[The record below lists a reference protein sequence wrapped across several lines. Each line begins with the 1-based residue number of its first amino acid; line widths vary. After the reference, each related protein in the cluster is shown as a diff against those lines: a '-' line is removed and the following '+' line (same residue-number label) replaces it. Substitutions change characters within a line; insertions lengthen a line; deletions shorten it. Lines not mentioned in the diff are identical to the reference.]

1 MQLPPAMVES
11 GLLSQAEA
19 LASSA
24 VRAASKV
31 GASMIVVF
39 TRTGHTAQL
48 VSKYRPNMPIMSL
61 VIPRILQNS
70 IRWVLDG
77 ERAARQGLL
86 NRGLTPLLA
95 NPINSDPNALLQ
107 VVFNRGKSSGQLNV
121 GDFVVV
127 IQKVGT
133 TSVVKV
139 VAVP

>member
-1 MQLPPAMVES
+1 MCIRDR
-11 GLLSQAEA
+11 AEA

-31 GASMIVVF
+31 GASMIIVF

-48 VSKYRPNMPIMSL
+48 VSKYRPNMPIVSL

-70 IRWVLDG
+70 IRWVLEG

-86 NRGLTPLLA
+86 HRGLVPLLA
-95 NPINSDPNALLQ
+95 NPINSDPNALLN
-107 VVFNRGKSSGQLNV
+107 VVFERGKAKGQLSK
-121 GDFVVV
+121 GDQVVV

-139 VAVP
+139 IAVA

>member
-1 MQLPPAMVES
+1 
-11 GLLSQAEA
+11 
-19 LASSA
+19 
-24 VRAASKV
+24 
-31 GASMIVVF
+31 MIVVF

-107 VVFNRGKSSGQLNV
+107 VVFTRGKSSGQLNV